1 MSLIKEKFPLR
12 KAANKTAF
20 KKKEKIKNRRVKTP
34 TVLQMEGVECGAA
47 SLAMILGYHGRFVP
61 LEKLRLECGV
71 SRDGLKATN
80 IMKAARSY
88 GLHSKGYSKSVDKL
102 KMVTLPAMIFW
113 NFNHFLILE
122 GFSKDKVYLND
133 PAQGR
138 YTVTYDEFE
147 GSFTGV
153 VMTFE
158 PTEEF
163 EKGNEKRGLIP
174 ALVSR
179 VSNSKLSLVYIIL
192 LSLFLVIPGL
202 VIPSFTQIFIDR
214 FLVNNNAD
222 FVMPLLLAMGIILTL
237 NALLIHFQQ
246 YYLLKLET
254 KLALATS
261 SQFLWHV
268 LRLPM
273 SFFTQRYSGDIAN
286 RVALNDKIASLL
298 SGELANS
305 VLNAIVVVFYLFLM
319 VTYDVTLT
327 LVAAV
332 IALLNILALRIVSRA
347 RKDGSRRLQNENG
360 KLVGTTMSG
369 ISMIETL
376 KASGRENDFFAN
388 WTGYLAKV
396 MNIQQELGWISLRL
410 KIVPPFLFSISTA
423 IILGLGATR
432 VMDGQMT
439 LGMLI
444 GFLYLAHNFINP
456 VNDLVNVASLLQETE
471 GDMGRVD
478 DVLDYEISL
487 NLEESKPALSQI
499 YVGESHK
506 VSSNGLGK
514 VLPSR
519 LNGYLNIR
527 DITFGYSTT
536 LPPIIKNFSLDLE
549 PGSRVALVGGS
560 GSGKSTVARLVS
572 GLYEPW
578 EGSIQFDQFDR
589 KDIPRSIITNS
600 LAVID
605 QEISMFKGSI
615 RDNIS
620 FWDKTMSEQNII
632 KAAQDA
638 KIHEVIAGRTGA
650 YESEV
655 AEGGMNFS
663 GGQRQRIEIARAL
676 AANPS
681 ILVMDE
687 GTSALDP
694 KSEKAVMDNIRRRGC
709 TCLIVAHR
717 LSTIRDCDEIIVMKF
732 GEVVERG
739 THEEL
744 RNKRGLYYQ
753 LISEN

>member
-1 MSLIKEKFPLR
+1 MSSIKDKLLLKKE
-12 KAANKTAF
+12 ASKTGP
-20 KKKEKIKNRRVKTP
+20 KKKVKIRYRRVKTP

-80 IMKAARSY
+80 IMNAARSY
-88 GLHSKGYSKSVDKL
+88 GLSTKGYSKSVDKL
-102 KMVTLPAMIFW
+102 MQVNLPAMIFW

-138 YTVTYDEFE
+138 YNVTYDEFE

-174 ALVSR
+174 ALASR

-214 FLVNNNAD
+214 FLVNGNAD
-222 FVMPLLLAMGIILTL
+222 FVMPLLLAMGIMLTL

-286 RVALNDKIASLL
+286 RVALNDKIANLL

-305 VLNAIVVVFYLFLM
+305 VLNVIVVVFYLFLM

-327 LVAAV
+327 LVAVV
-332 IALLNILALRIVSRA
+332 IALLNILALQVVSRA

-410 KIVPPFLFSISTA
+410 KIIPPLLFSISTA
-423 IILGLGATR
+423 IILGLGAAK

-456 VNDLVNVASLLQETE
+456 VNELVNVGSLLQETE

-487 NLEESKPALSQI
+487 VTEESKPSLSQI
-499 YVGESHK
+499 YAEEPHK
-506 VSSNGLGK
+506 VSFNGHGK
-514 VLPSR
+514 PLPSR
-519 LNGYLNIR
+519 LNGYLKLHN
-527 DITFGYSTT
+527 ITFGYSTT

-578 EGSIQFDQFDR
+578 EGSIQFDHFDR
-589 KDIPRSIITNS
+589 KVIPRSIITNS

-638 KIHEVIAGRTGA
+638 RIHEVIAARTGA

-663 GGQRQRIEIARAL
+663 GGQRQRMEIARAL
-676 AANPS
+676 AGNPS
-681 ILVMDE
+681 VLVMDE

-694 KSEKAVMDNIRRRGC
+694 KSEKEVMDNIRRRGC

-744 RNKRGLYYQ
+744 RNRRGLYYQ